1 VLKTTEDEE
10 LLAVEVLETT
20 EDEELLAVEVLET
33 TEELEVD
40 WIALLVER
48 RDINSYI
55 SSLTP
60 APQYS

>member
-20 EDEELLAVEVLET
+20 EKLET

-40 WIALLVER
+40 WRALLVER
-48 RDINSYI
+48 RDVNSYI